1 MQYLFRTGMAALL
14 VAALSGCA
22 SLSRSGP
29 APLPVAAAD
38 RQLMDTASQIG
49 DAQKRFAEASDEA
62 ARRKIRDN
70 FVFNRLALIDIG
82 FIDYVRSMSG
92 QRRHLDAATEA
103 TQMSLGVAATLKDS
117 VQATSNLAAALA
129 LVTGLKSNVDKN
141 YFDNQ
146 ATDAI
151 LSMMAARRKEVLA
164 RILRSLADT
173 TEGYTLL
180 VAKMDTDAYYTAGTM
195 EGAALVIQA
204 EAAQR
209 DLKADTDIRSQ
220 TVVRNI
226 AANLSADTRA
236 SKTALSRSLDPS
248 LLSMAAATKALRDLG
263 VGEAD
268 LPTTLDGAARMLQSI
283 VRDTRDAAAIAH
295 LKDVFDKA
303 GIQPR

>member
-1 MQYLFRTGMAALL
+1 MKHLLRVGTAALL

-38 RQLMDTASQIG
+38 RQRMEAAAQIG
-49 DAQKRFAEASDEA
+49 DAQKRFAEATDEA
-62 ARRKIRDN
+62 ARRQIRDN

-164 RILRSLADT
+164 RILSSLSESTD
-173 TEGYTLL
+173 GYTLL

-204 EAAQR
+204 EAARR

-220 TVVRNI
+220 TVVRNV
-226 AANLSADTRA
+226 AVNLSPDTRA
-236 SKTALSRSLDPS
+236 SKAALSRSLDPS
-248 LLSMAAATKALRDLG
+248 LLSVAAATKALRELG

-268 LPTTLDGAARMLQSI
+268 LPATTLDAAEMLQAI
-283 VRDTRDAAAIAH
+283 VRNTRDAAAIAH

>member
-1 MQYLFRTGMAALL
+1 MKHLLHAGAAGLL

-22 SLSRSGP
+22 SVSRSGP

-49 DAQKRFAEASDEA
+49 DAQMRFADATDEA
-62 ARRKIRDN
+62 ARRKIRDH
-70 FVFNRLALIDIG
+70 FVFSRLALIDIG

-103 TQMSLGVAATLKDS
+103 TQMSLGVAATLTDS

-151 LSMMAARRKEVLA
+151 LSTMAARRKEVLA
-164 RILRSLADT
+164 RILSSLSESTD
-173 TEGYTLL
+173 GYTLL

-209 DLKADTDIRSQ
+209 DIKADAEIRTQ
-220 TVVRNI
+220 AVVRNI
-226 AANLSADTRA
+226 AANLTADRLAT
-236 SKTALSRSLDPS
+236 KTGLTRSLDPS

-263 VGEAD
+263 VGGAD
-268 LPTTLDGAARMLQSI
+268 LPTTLDGAASMLQRI
-283 VRDTRDAAAIAH
+283 VRDTRDPEGIKH